1 MCTAITYHTRSHYFG
16 RTLDLEYAYDERITI
31 TPRNYPL
38 HFRELPDLDHHYA
51 MIGVAFVVDGYPLYY
66 DGVNEKGLGVAG
78 LNFPGNADYKPRQ
91 AGKHNVCPYEF
102 IPWLLGQCA
111 TVQEARKLL
120 ERTSFLNVP
129 FRADLP
135 LAPLHWLI
143 ADRDSAITVESMAG
157 GLNIY
162 DNPVGVLTNNPP
174 FDFHMLYLENFINLT
189 RGPATNRFCASLTF
203 QPYCNGMGAMGLP
216 GDLSSPSRFVKAA
229 FTKLNSVCG
238 NSEAES
244 VSQFFHI
251 LGSVTQQRGCVQ
263 VGEDKYMTTLYTSCC
278 NVDTGVYYYTTYGNS
293 QISGVD
299 MYQENLEGTEL
310 VSYPL
315 IRELQIRMQN

>member
-1 MCTAITYHTRSHYFG
+1 MCTAATYHTRSHYFG
-16 RTLDLEYAYDERITI
+16 RTLDLDYSYDERITI
-31 TPRNYPL
+31 TPRNFPL
-38 HFRELPDLDHHYA
+38 HFREVPGLERHYA
-51 MIGVAFVVDGYPLYY
+51 MIGVAFVVDDYPLYY

-78 LNFPGNADYKPRQ
+78 LNFPGNADYKPMK
-91 AGKHNVCPYEF
+91 AGMSNVCPYEF

-120 ERTSFLNVP
+120 ERMNFLNIP
-129 FRADLP
+129 FSQSLP

-143 ADRDSAITVESMAG
+143 ADRESAITVESLKG
-157 GLNIY
+157 GLKVY

-174 FDFHMLYLENFINLT
+174 FDYHMLYLENFMNLT
-189 RGPATNRFCASLTF
+189 REPAINRFCSSLTF
-203 QPYCNGMGAMGLP
+203 QPYSNGMGAIGLP

-238 NSEAES
+238 HSEAES
-244 VSQFFHI
+244 LSQFFHI

-263 VGEDKYMTTLYTSCC
+263 VGTDKYMTTLYTSCC
-278 NVDTGVYYYTTYGNS
+278 NVDTGVYYYNTYSNN

-299 MYQENLEGTEL
+299 MYKENLDGVEL
-310 VSYPL
+310 VGYPL
-315 IRELQIRMQN
+315 MKEQKIYMQN

>member
-1 MCTAITYHTRSHYFG
+1 MCTAVTYHTRSHYFG

-38 HFRELPDLDHHYA
+38 RFRELPDLDHHYA

-143 ADRDSAITVESMAG
+143 ADRDSAITVESVA
-157 GLNIY
+157 
-162 DNPVGVLTNNPP
+162 V
-174 FDFHMLYLENFINLT
+174 
-189 RGPATNRFCASLTF
+189 
-203 QPYCNGMGAMGLP
+203 
-216 GDLSSPSRFVKAA
+216 
-229 FTKLNSVCG
+229 
-238 NSEAES
+238 
-244 VSQFFHI
+244 
-251 LGSVTQQRGCVQ
+251 
-263 VGEDKYMTTLYTSCC
+263 
-278 NVDTGVYYYTTYGNS
+278 
-293 QISGVD
+293 
-299 MYQENLEGTEL
+299 
-310 VSYPL
+310 
-315 IRELQIRMQN
+315 